1 MYVRIYFLFSILW
14 IFISAVSACNISI
27 TDRVY
32 LISKDFFT
40 GYKGDE
46 FSIYDSTKKHLLYR
60 IESNYAIG
68 QKIKIVNRST
78 KQIIAM
84 LRNRNG
90 YQASFSIKTSSN
102 QYVNGT
108 IEKVSNMTDIHYI
121 VQWDK
126 HKIFIGRQFKSPVTV
141 FQYEANSSEVLA
153 NFERLSD
160 SYNFKKQ
167 YKLQILS
174 NELPD
179 TIYFLSVA
187 VITRIMIRG
196 GRG

>member
-46 FSIYDSTKKHLLYR
+46 FSIYDSTKKHLQYC

-68 QKIKIVNRST
+68 QKIKIVDRST

-84 LRNRNG
+84 LRNRG
-90 YQASFSIKTSSN
+90 GRQAIFSIKTSSN

-108 IEKVSNMTDIHYI
+108 IQEVSNMTDIHYI
-121 VQWDK
+121 VQ
-126 HKIFIGRQFKSPVTV
+126 ISS
-141 FQYEANSSEVLA
+141 NSIS
-153 NFERLSD
+153 
-160 SYNFKKQ
+160 
-167 YKLQILS
+167 I
-174 NELPD
+174 
-179 TIYFLSVA
+179 
-187 VITRIMIRG
+187 
-196 GRG
+196 